1 MLISKAKRLPG
12 YLLALVSLVSLT
24 ACGGG
29 GGGGGDAA
37 PNPQPNLPP
46 PQQMSFTVTLDAIDV
61 RRASNGDT
69 VSVDTAGVSQNLT
82 FED

>member
-12 YLLALVSLVSLT
+12 YLLALVSLVSLA

-29 GGGGGDAA
+29 GGGGGGA

-82 FED
+82 FEE